1 MAAKKRRKTSNT
13 KTIVRTVRAP
23 TPVIKVSAPRA
34 VSAPKRRKS
43 HGRRRHSGGSG
54 LNLLGGHGLP
64 ATIIGVG
71 VGGAALGFIEKTFPN
86 LPTVPLVGRKGTIT
100 IAAYFLAKR
109 GGSLGGIARD
119 IAIAGA
125 AISGYE
131 LGHDG
136 HVTGEIPSQVRGIA
150 AQV

>member
-1 MAAKKRRKTSNT
+1 MAAKRKRKSSSNT

-23 TPVIKVSAPRA
+23 TPVVKVMAPRA
-34 VSAPKRRKS
+34 VAAPKRRS
-43 HGRRRHSGGSG
+43 GGRRRHHSGGG

-64 ATIIGVG
+64 ATVVGVG
-71 VGGAALGFIEKTFPN
+71 IGGAALGFIEKTFPN
-86 LPTVPLVGRKGTIT
+86 LPTVPLIGRKGTIT

-136 HVTGEIPSQVRGIA
+136 HVTGEIPSQVRGLA